1 MKNNNYKP
9 KPFTQQLAEQAHED
23 MYKDLDK
30 QRTLCNVIKQAFRAC
45 QEDSFNLKATR
56 DLLLEALWM
65 GQRMS
70 KKLSDNKK
78 LELQAEQHE
87 DTEEY
92 TFCVDWSKFN
102 NFPARGNHD

>member
-1 MKNNNYKP
+1 MKNEYKP

-23 MYKDLDK
+23 MFTDLDT

-45 QEDSFNLKATR
+45 QEDSYNLKATR

-70 KKLSDNKK
+70 QKLSDNKK
-78 LELQAEQHE
+78 QELQLEQHE
-87 DTEEY
+87 DTEEF
-92 TFCVDWSKFN
+92 TFCVDWSKFKN
-102 NFPARGNHD
+102 LPARGNHD